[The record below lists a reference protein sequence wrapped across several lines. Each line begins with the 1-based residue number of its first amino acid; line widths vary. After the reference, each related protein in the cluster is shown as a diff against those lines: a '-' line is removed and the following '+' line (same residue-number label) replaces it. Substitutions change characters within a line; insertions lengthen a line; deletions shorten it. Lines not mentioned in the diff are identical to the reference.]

1 MKASK
6 RAAVLVTMLVA
17 LTVTAGCERATEQG
31 PAAARAAAT
40 PAQSPR
46 GAAITDSSPTTQLR
60 VGPVEL
66 AQVPVD
72 ELVAPGRV
80 IANPNRIA
88 RVLLPVAGRVLKV
101 LARLGDVVAPGQ
113 ALLTLDSPD
122 ADAAISAYLQAETTE
137 RQAQVTLTKAEA
149 DLKRTRDLFEYK
161 AVPEKD
167 VLTAEN
173 DQAQA
178 RAARENA
185 RATRDQ
191 TSRRL
196 DLLGLKP
203 TDLKQPV
210 IVHAPIGGT
219 ITEINVTP
227 GEYRAAVSYSSDTT
241 TPLMSISD
249 LSTVWMSSDVPELS
263 VRFIRVGDRVE
274 ITLLAYPGE
283 VFSGRVTRMADT
295 LDPQTRTLKVYV
307 ELPNPDGRL
316 RPEMFASVRHAGTS
330 REMPILPAGAIVR
343 EYGRTVV
350 FVEKAPGQY
359 ERRQITV
366 GPQVGDAFAV
376 LAGLQAGQR
385 VVVDG
390 AMLLKDR

>member
-1 MKASK
+1 MKIAGFP
-6 RAAVLVTMLVA
+6 AVLTLLLLA
-17 LTVTAGCERATEQG
+17 LGATAGCERAGEPRPT
-31 PAAARAAAT
+31 AARAA
-40 PAQSPR
+40 PVPSQSPR
-46 GAAITDSSPTTQLR
+46 GVATPDASPAGQLR
-60 VGPVEL
+60 IGAVGL

-72 ELVAPGRV
+72 EVVAPGRV
-80 IANPNRIA
+80 MANPNRIA

-113 ALLTLDSPD
+113 PLLTLDSPD
-122 ADAAISAYLQAETTE
+122 ADAAISAYLQAEATE

-149 DLKRTRDLFEYK
+149 DLKRTTDLFEYK
-161 AVPEKD
+161 AVPQKD

-173 DQAQA
+173 DLAQA
-178 RAARENA
+178 RAARDNA
-185 RATRDQ
+185 RATREQ
-191 TSRRL
+191 TSRKL

-203 TDLKQPV
+203 SDLKQPV

-241 TPLMSISD
+241 TPLMAISD
-249 LSTVWMSSDVPELS
+249 LSSVWMSSDVPELS
-263 VRFIRVGDRVE
+263 VRFIHVGDGVE

-283 VFSGRVTRMADT
+283 RFSGRVTRMADT

-307 ELPNPDGRL
+307 ELPNPGGRL
-316 RPEMFASVRHAGTS
+316 RPEMFASVRHAGTL
-330 REMPILPAGAIVR
+330 RELPVLPAGAIVR

-359 ERRQITV
+359 ERRPVTV
-366 GPQVGDAFAV
+366 GPRVGDAVAV
-376 LAGLQAGQR
+376 LAGVQSGQR